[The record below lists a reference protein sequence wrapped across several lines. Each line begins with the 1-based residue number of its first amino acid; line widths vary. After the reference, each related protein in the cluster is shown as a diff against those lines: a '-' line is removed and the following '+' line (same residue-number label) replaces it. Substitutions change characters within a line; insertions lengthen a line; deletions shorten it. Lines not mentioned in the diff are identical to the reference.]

1 MAYNTKTIIRDVNN
15 KPVPQYYNPILDK
28 YEVIESDSGKLKVSF
43 VDKNGSYIQSQQ
55 LVDQISVK
63 LDELIGV
70 INNGI

>member
-55 LVDQISVK
+55 LVDQISAK